1 MAVGFSG
8 TLRIQESDGARFKIG
23 NLVLHRGQGR
33 NGWRLYAAADS
44 KNKANRWGSWYR
56 PPWDSA
62 YSHGD

>member
-23 NLVLHRGQGR
+23 NLVLHRGQSR

-44 KNKANRWGSWYR
+44 KNKANR
-56 PPWDSA
+56 
-62 YSHGD
+62 